1 MKKIDEGF
9 RKGRAAAMMP
19 KIINII
25 NKRIKNDYAFSPM
38 GGNWKDSRGKWS
50 AYEAYSSSGEVLRF
64 KFALGKSDVI
74 KEVEY
79 LESYLDNKSKY
90 VIDLDG
96 FNIVE
101 VLDYITDVL
110 TGEFFKYAG
119 TKLAASVEGS
129 KDVLE
134 EAVKVQDSIKKWILD
149 SDMQNTIG
157 NYSDRDLEGQ
167 LPVYNQFASQ
177 NNYRPTNSMS
187 SFKYHIR
194 QTLKKLN
201 ISNNNIAAVS
211 VAAGGS
217 SSRIIDTTEQNTFQN
232 DIIENEHLI
241 KYQLM
246 ELAVDRIRDGDPNLN
261 GVYIYGTGGIGKSF
275 YAKQELLALSN
286 VVYKSGAIAGYTG
299 LLEILYENR
308 HGMILVLDDIISPG
322 LMKNGNV
329 ENIFKAVLDSDDPR
343 HVSIIKATTGR
354 AENYSGK
361 DKIIFT
367 EEDFFDMDSLEDFA
381 SQAGVGLE
389 EDKYDF
395 DFTSKVLF
403 ITNIPH
409 VPEAFADRVETVE
422 MILTNEQII
431 DVIKSKLEFLATDVD
446 VEDKYFFFNWLN
458 ENIRFAK
465 KISFRSYDQGLRL
478 YLAIKERSNWE
489 SMIKVMLKSGISS
502 KY

>member
-1 MKKIDEGF
+1 MRILTEGF
-9 RKGRAAAMMP
+9 RAGKAAAMMP
-19 KIINII
+19 KIIKII
-25 NKRIKNDYAFSPM
+25 NRRTKNDYAFSPM
-38 GGNWKDSRGKWS
+38 VGNWKDSRGKWS

-90 VIDLDG
+90 VIDLEG
-96 FNIVE
+96 FNIVQ

-110 TGEFFKYAG
+110 TGEFAKYTG
-119 TKLAASVEGS
+119 EKLAASVEDS
-129 KDVLE
+129 KDVLK
-134 EAVKVQDSIKKWILD
+134 EALKVQDSIKKWILD
-149 SDMQNTIG
+149 GDLQNSIG
-157 NYSDRDLEGQ
+157 NYSDRDLEDQ
-167 LPVYNQFASQ
+167 LPVYNQFASH

-201 ISNNNIAAVS
+201 ISNNIAAVS
-211 VAAGGS
+211 VVAGGT
-217 SSRIIDTTEQNTFQN
+217 SSRIIDTTEANIFQN

-241 KYQLM
+241 KFQLM
-246 ELAVDRIRDGDPNLN
+246 ELAIDRIRDGDPNLT
-261 GVYIYGTGGIGKSF
+261 GVYIYGTGGVGKSF
-275 YAKQELLALSN
+275 YAKKELLPLSN
-286 VVYKSGAIAGYTG
+286 VVYKSGAISGYTG
-299 LLEILYENR
+299 LLEVLYENR
-308 HGMILVLDDIISPG
+308 HGMIIVLDDIVSPG

-329 ENIFKAVLDSDDPR
+329 ENIFKAVLDSDEPR
-343 HVSIIKATTGR
+343 HVEIVKAT
-354 AENYSGK
+354 SGTSESFYKK
-361 DKIIFT
+361 DKIIFI
-367 EEDFFDMDSLEDFA
+367 EADFFDMDTLEDFA
-381 SQAGVGLE
+381 SSEGIGIE

-395 DFTSKVLF
+395 DFTSKVVF

-431 DVIKSKLEFLATDVD
+431 DVIKSKLEFLATDVST
-446 VEDKYFFFNWLN
+446 EDKYFFFDWLN

-465 KISFRSYDQGLRL
+465 KVSFRSYDQGLRL
-478 YLAIKERSNWE
+478 YLAVKERPNWE
-489 SMIKVMLKSGISS
+489 SMIRVMLKSGVAA